1 MTATPVSTPQETVRR
16 GSGPRPRRRVS
27 LEPYLYLLPHA
38 ALFFVFTVYPIGY
51 GLYIAMH
58 RWDLLSGRQPFV
70 GLEFFRNLF
79 IAGTP
84 QADFFWR
91 TLWNTT
97 FFTLISVPL
106 LVAAALG
113 LALLL
118 HRPIF
123 GRAFFRAVFF
133 MPGILTVS
141 VMGILWRWMFD
152 NQIGLVNAAR
162 ELTGAPPIPW
172 LSTEG
177 LAWIPI
183 IVGTIWWTLGFNM
196 TLYLAALGNISQSF
210 YEAAELDGA
219 TAGQQFR
226 FITWPLLT
234 PITLFVVITT
244 ALASFQLFGQSLVIT
259 NGGPNRSTQSVIQ
272 YITEE
277 GFSNSQISSAAAM
290 GFVFGLLMLVLTA
303 AQFRLMARD
312 VQSSGEE
319 K

>member
-1 MTATPVSTPQETVRR
+1 MTTIHAPPHQSAR
-16 GSGPRPRRRVS
+16 SRPRIS

-38 ALFFVFTVYPIGY
+38 ILFFIFTVYPLAY
-51 GLYIAMH
+51 GLYIAVH
-58 RWDLLSGRQPFV
+58 RWDLLNNKQPFV
-70 GLEFFRNLF
+70 GMEFFSNIF
-79 IAGTP
+79 HSGTP
-84 QADFFWR
+84 QFDFFWR

-97 FFTLISVPL
+97 FFTIVSVPL

-113 LALLL
+113 LAVLLY
-118 HRPIF
+118 RPIF

-141 VMGILWRWMFD
+141 VMGILWRWLFD

-162 ELTGAPPIPW
+162 DLISGASPIPW

-177 LAWIPI
+177 LAWVPI
-183 IVGTIWWTLGFNM
+183 VVGTIWWTLGFNM
-196 TLYLAALGNISQSF
+196 TLYLAALGNISSSF
-210 YEAAELDGA
+210 YEAASLDGA
-219 TAGQQFR
+219 TSWQQFR
-226 FITWPLLT
+226 YITWPMLT
-234 PITLFVVITT
+234 PVSLFVIITT
-244 ALASFQLFGQSLVIT
+244 ALASFQLFGQSLTIT
-259 NGGPNRSTQSVIQ
+259 NGGPSRSTQSVIQ

-290 GFVFGLLMLVLTA
+290 GFIFGLMMLVLTA

-312 VQSSGEE
+312 VTTSEA

>member
-1 MTATPVSTPQETVRR
+1 MTITQAPGKTTTAQAPA
-16 GSGPRPRRRVS
+16 PRPRLN

-38 ALFFVFTVYPIGY
+38 LLFFVFTVYPVGY
-51 GLYIAMH
+51 GIYIATH
-58 RWDLLSGRQPFV
+58 RWDLLAETQAFV
-70 GLEFFRNLF
+70 GSEYFRNLF
-79 IAGTP
+79 TP
-84 QADFFWR
+84 GSPQFEFFWR
-91 TLWNTT
+91 TLINTA
-97 FFTLISVPL
+97 FFTVVTVPL
-106 LVAAALG
+106 LVASSLG
-113 LALLL
+113 LAVLL

-162 ELTGAPPIPW
+162 ALMTGAGPIPW

-183 IVGTIWWTLGFNM
+183 VVGTVWWTVGFNM
-196 TLYLAALGNISQSF
+196 TLYLAALSNVSQSL
-210 YEAAELDGA
+210 YEAASLDGA
-219 TAGQQFR
+219 TSGQQFR
-226 FITWPLLT
+226 YITWPMLG
-234 PITLFVVITT
+234 PITLFVTVTT

-259 NGGPNRSTQSVIQ
+259 NGGPSRSTQSVTQ

-277 GFSNSQISSAAAM
+277 AFTNSQYSSAAAM
-290 GFVFGLLMLVLTA
+290 GFVFGLFMLVLTA
-303 AQFRLMARD
+303 AQFRIMARD
-312 VQSSGEE
+312 VQAGEQ

>member
-1 MTATPVSTPQETVRR
+1 MTVTQAHPRTDTTPA
-16 GSGPRPRRRVS
+16 PRPRRRFT

-38 ALFFVFTVYPIGY
+38 LLFFLFTVYPIGY
-51 GLYIAMH
+51 GLYISVH
-58 RWDLLSGRQPFV
+58 RWDLLNPVKAFV
-70 GLEFFRNLF
+70 GSEFYRNLF
-79 IAGTP
+79 TPGTP
-84 QADFFWR
+84 QADFFWH

-97 FFTLISVPL
+97 FFTIVSVPL
-106 LVAAALG
+106 LLAAALG

-162 ELTGAPPIPW
+162 DVLLSAQPIPW

-177 LAWIPI
+177 LAWVPI
-183 IVGTIWWTLGFNM
+183 VVGTVWWTLGFNM
-196 TLYLAALGNISQSF
+196 TLYLAALGNVPLSL
-210 YEAAELDGA
+210 YEAASLDGA
-219 TAGQQFR
+219 TPWQSFR
-226 FITWPLLT
+226 FITLPLLA
-234 PITLFVVITT
+234 PVTLFVFVTT

-259 NGGPNRSTQSVIQ
+259 GGGPSRSTQSVIQ

-277 GFSNSQISSAAAM
+277 AFSNSQYSSATAM
-290 GFVFGLLMLVLTA
+290 GFAFGLIMLIFTA
-303 AQFRLMARD
+303 GQFGIMARD
-312 VQSSGEE
+312 VKGN
-319 K
+319 

>member
-1 MTATPVSTPQETVRR
+1 MTVTQAPPTTTTAPAPA
-16 GSGPRPRRRVS
+16 PRSRVS

-38 ALFFVFTVYPIGY
+38 LLFFVFTVYPIGY
-51 GLYIAMH
+51 GIYIATH
-58 RWDLLSGRQPFV
+58 RWDLLNPVQAFV
-70 GLEFFRNLF
+70 GSEFFRNIF
-79 IAGTP
+79 TPDTP
-84 QADFFWR
+84 QFQFFWR
-91 TLWNTT
+91 TLLNTA
-97 FFTLISVPL
+97 FFTAVSVPL
-106 LVAAALG
+106 LVASALG
-113 LALLL
+113 LAVLL

-123 GRAFFRAVFF
+123 GRTFFRAVFF

-162 ELTGAPPIPW
+162 GALTGASPIPW

-177 LAWIPI
+177 LAWVPI
-183 IVGTIWWTLGFNM
+183 VVGTIWWTLGFNM
-196 TLYLAALGNISQSF
+196 TLYLAALSNISQSL
-210 YEAAELDGA
+210 YEAASLDGA

-226 FITWPLLT
+226 FITWPMLG
-234 PITLFVVITT
+234 PITLFVTVTT

-259 NGGPNRSTQSVIQ
+259 NGGPNRSTQSVTQ

-277 GFSNSQISSAAAM
+277 AFTNAQYSSAAAM
-290 GFVFGLLMLVLTA
+290 GFVFGLFMLIFTA

-312 VQSSGEE
+312 VTAGEQ

>member
-1 MTATPVSTPQETVRR
+1 MTFTQAPPRTTTAPAP
-16 GSGPRPRRRVS
+16 GSRRRAN

-38 ALFFVFTVYPIGY
+38 VLFFVFTLYPIGY
-51 GLYIAMH
+51 GLYISLH

-70 GLEFFRNLF
+70 GGEFFRNIF
-79 IAGTP
+79 TPNTP
-84 QADFFWR
+84 QFEFFWK
-91 TLWNTT
+91 TLWNTS

-141 VMGILWRWMFD
+141 VMGILWRWLFD

-162 ELTGAPPIPW
+162 EVLFHAPPIPW

-177 LAWIPI
+177 LAWVPI
-183 IVGTIWWTLGFNM
+183 IVGTVWWTVGFNM
-196 TLYLAALGNISQSF
+196 TLYLAALGNVPQSL
-210 YEAAELDGA
+210 YEAAALDGA
-219 TAGQQFR
+219 TSWQSFR
-226 FITWPLLT
+226 FITVPLLA
-234 PITLFVVITT
+234 PVTLFVVVTT
-244 ALASFQLFGQSLVIT
+244 ALASFQLFGQSLIIT

-277 GFSNSQISSAAAM
+277 AFTNAQYSSAAAM
-290 GFVFGLLMLVLTA
+290 GFVFGLFMLVLTA
-303 AQFRLMARD
+303 AQFRMMARD
-312 VQSSGEE
+312 VKEG
-319 K
+319 